1 MNAKKDILSDVFSHR
16 LQSIKRFMLKNNIK
30 TLREIAKVSGVDPAS
45 LSLAFNGKSN
55 ISEKTAR
62 LIEKAYNLPHLYLDG
77 TSDLNCKIPVYEINN
92 YSIDKDNSPTFFIES
107 LNISD
112 DCFYIIVTKNCDLDI
127 PIGAN
132 LLLKPI
138 DSIRELKNGDIC
150 LIQHKDD
157 LKISYYELVHYKT
170 KNERFSIKDCNII
183 AKCIRIDL

>member
-1 MNAKKDILSDVFSHR
+1 
-16 LQSIKRFMLKNNIK
+16 MLKNNIK
-30 TLREIAKVSGVDPAS
+30 TLRELAKISGVDPAS

-77 TSDLNCKIPVYEINN
+77 AQDLNSKIPVYDIKT
-92 YSIDKDNSPTFFIES
+92 YSTDDDNSPNFFIES
-107 LNISD
+107 LNVSD
-112 DCFYIIVTKNCDLDI
+112 DCFYIIVTKELELKL

-138 DSIRELKNGDIC
+138 ESIRDLKSGDIC
-150 LIQHKDD
+150 LISYKDD
-157 LKISYYELVHYKT
+157 LKIAHYELIHYKT
-170 KNERFSIKDCNII
+170 KGKNLNINECKII